1 MKKIIIVLMLL
12 IAPVVAFGANNLQQ
26 EDENLIRGVVN
37 SPIGRLSRHHA
48 SWKMDYISAKLNKGQ
63 TVYSQIV
70 ALENKYSGT
79 GVQNKEINQK
89 YIKQLKDFYMFV
101 ASYPDEESMKGEFLQ
116 EFESERIVVPDE
128 EYKLLDK
135 DLKVLLS
142 VVNVFN

>member
-1 MKKIIIVLMLL
+1 MKKIIIILLVLCL
-12 IAPVVAFGANNLQQ
+12 PVMTLAANNLQKD
-26 EDENLIRGVVN
+26 DENLIRGVVN

-48 SWKMDYISAKLNKGQ
+48 SLKLDYISSKLHKGQ
-63 TVYSQIV
+63 TVYSQIID
-70 ALENKYSGT
+70 LQNKYSGD

-101 ASYPDEESMKGEFLQ
+101 ASYPDEDNMKAGFLQ
-116 EFESERIVVPDE
+116 EFESERIVVPDD
-128 EYKLLDK
+128 EYQLLDE